1 MNEVLVSVVVPIYKV
16 EKYLHQCV
24 DSIIAQT
31 YSNLEIILVDDGS
44 PDQCPGICDEYAT
57 LDSRIKVIHKANGGL
72 SDARNAG
79 TALASGEY
87 IIYIDSDDW
96 VRKDYVEKLVKMAIE
111 QHAEMVICGSQNVST
126 RKDPTTAVSEYN
138 KSTFTQKEALET
150 LLYQH
155 GMDTSAWGRIVKT
168 EIAKKHLFPKGLL
181 FEDLATI
188 YKYILECDKIA
199 CINEPMYFYYQ
210 NPTSITHTKGDPKK
224 LDIIPIVN
232 QLADDVTNAYPELEV
247 AAMAR
252 KFSVYCYV
260 MMQLNLLGGDYKELE
275 QQVWNFICSYRRK
288 MIFDKKARTKN
299 RCAAVLTYAGRKIF
313 KRMK

>member
-1 MNEVLVSVVVPIYKV
+1 MNEVLVSVIVPIYKV
-16 EKYLHQCV
+16 EKYLRQCV

-31 YSNLEIILVDDGS
+31 YKNLEIILVDDGS
-44 PDQCPGICDEYAT
+44 PDQCPCICDEYAT
-57 LDSRIKVIHKANGGL
+57 VDSRIKVIHKANGGL

-79 TALASGEY
+79 TSLATGEY
-87 IIYIDSDDW
+87 IAYIDSDDW
-96 VRKDYVEKLVKMAIE
+96 IRKDYIEKLVEIIVDH
-111 QHAEMVICGSQNVST
+111 HAEMAICGSQNVST
-126 RKDPTTAVSEYN
+126 RETPAVIIQKHS
-138 KSTFTQKEALET
+138 KCLFTQKKALEN

-168 EIAKKHLFPKGLL
+168 KIAKKYLFPKGLL

-188 YKYILECDKIA
+188 YKYMLECSKIA
-199 CINEPMYFYYQ
+199 YTNEPMYFYYQ

-224 LDIIPIVN
+224 LDIIPIVH
-232 QLADDVTNAYPELEV
+232 QLVEDVTNAYPELEA

-260 MMQLNLLGGDYKELE
+260 IMQLKLLDATYKDLE
-275 QQVWNFICSYRRK
+275 QQVWSFICSYRRK
-288 MIFDKKARTKN
+288 MILDKKARTKN
-299 RCAAVLTYAGRKIF
+299 RCAAVLTYAGREIF